1 MQNNERPIRILV
13 AKPGLDGH
21 DRGAKVIAR
30 ALRDAG
36 WATHP
41 VSIGAN
47 AMNANPPPEPAPES
61 NAALWLA
68 VGRLQSDVTRLIDGQ
83 AELRTGLAETN
94 RSIDRLF
101 YAILGA
107 GAGIIASLVALLLRS
122 G

>member
-1 MQNNERPIRILV
+1 
-13 AKPGLDGH
+13 
-21 DRGAKVIAR
+21 
-30 ALRDAG
+30 
-36 WATHP
+36 
-41 VSIGAN
+41 
-47 AMNANPPPEPAPES
+47 MNVNPPSEPAPES

-68 VGRLQSDVTRLIDGQ
+68 VGRLQSDVSRVIEEQTELR

-94 RSIDRLF
+94 RRIDRLF